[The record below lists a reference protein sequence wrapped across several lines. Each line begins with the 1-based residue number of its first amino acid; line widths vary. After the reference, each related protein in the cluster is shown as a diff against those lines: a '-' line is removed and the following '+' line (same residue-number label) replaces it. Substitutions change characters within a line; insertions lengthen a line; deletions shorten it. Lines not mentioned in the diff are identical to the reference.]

1 LINDLTSDVTGP
13 VSFIFAQLAVSV
25 VISAL
30 LLLYDWPAAYSALI
44 GGSIATLA
52 NAWFA
57 AKVFSNRRINEPVLL
72 LRAFYTGELYKILL
86 TGALF
91 VMAFVLVRPIN
102 AVTLL
107 LTYFVVHIASAFWG
121 FARSTQSA
129 DTANRNIEE
138 KD

>member
-1 LINDLTSDVTGP
+1 M
-13 VSFIFAQLAVSV
+13 SV

-30 LLLYDWPAAYSALI
+30 LLFYDGPAAYSALT
-44 GGSIATLA
+44 GGLIATLA

-57 AKVFSNRRINEPVLL
+57 AKVFATKRISEPVLL

-91 VMAFVLVRPIN
+91 VLAFVMIRPIN

-107 LTYFVVHIASAFWG
+107 MTYFVVHLTPAAVELLVP
-121 FARSTQSA
+121 T
-129 DTANRNIEE
+129 DTKKNIEE
-138 KD
+138 SN